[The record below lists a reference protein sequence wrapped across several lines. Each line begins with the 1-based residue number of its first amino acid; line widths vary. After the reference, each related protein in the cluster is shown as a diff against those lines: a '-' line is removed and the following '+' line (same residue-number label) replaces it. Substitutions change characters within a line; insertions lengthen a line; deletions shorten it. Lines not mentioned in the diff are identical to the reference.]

1 MHMSVLRSMRTIL
14 FGVLVAHIVSAC
26 TPYTFRGATLE
37 PPDQAV
43 DFTLTDQNGQPFSL
57 AEQRGNVVLLFFGY
71 TNCPDI
77 CPATLSDM
85 QLVLNRLGDKASNVR
100 VVFITVDPE
109 RDTVEKLQRF
119 TARFDERIVGLT
131 GDSPQLVAVYQA
143 YGAGATRR
151 ELPNSALKY
160 AMDHTATTTVI
171 DKTGQ
176 RRLLFGFG
184 SPVEDMTSDIQ
195 ALLNE

>member
-1 MHMSVLRSMRTIL
+1 MRTSAFNTARAMWLGAVIAL
-14 FGVLVAHIVSAC
+14 MLSAC

-37 PPDQAV
+37 PPDQAF
-43 DFTLTDQNGQPFSL
+43 DFTLTDQNGQAFTL
-57 AEQRGNVVLLFFGY
+57 AEQRGNVVLIFFGY

-85 QLVLNRLGDKASNVR
+85 QLVLNRLGDQATNVR
-100 VVFITVDPE
+100 MVFITVDPE

-119 TARFDERIVGLT
+119 TARFDDRIIGLT
-131 GDSPQLVAVYQA
+131 GDAQQLVAVYQA

>member
-1 MHMSVLRSMRTIL
+1 MALM
-14 FGVLVAHIVSAC
+14 VSAC
-26 TPYTFRGATLE
+26 APYTFRGATLE
-37 PPDQAV
+37 PPDQAF
-43 DFTLTDQNGQPFSL
+43 DFTLTDQNGQPFTL
-57 AEQRGNVVLLFFGY
+57 AEQQGNVVLIFFGY

-85 QLVLNRLGDKASNVR
+85 QLVLNRLGDQAEQVR
-100 VVFITVDPE
+100 MVLITVDPE

-119 TARFDERIVGLT
+119 TARFDDRIIGLT
-131 GDSPQLVAVYQA
+131 GDAAQLGPIYQA

-184 SPVEDMTSDIQ
+184 SPVEEMTSDIQ

>member
-1 MHMSVLRSMRTIL
+1 MRTTAL
-14 FGVLVAHIVSAC
+14 RWARATWFGVLAALVLSAC

-37 PPDQAV
+37 PPDQAF

-85 QLVLNRLGDKASNVR
+85 QLVLNRLGDQANNVR
-100 VVFITVDPE
+100 MVFITVDPE

-131 GDSPQLVAVYQA
+131 GDSQQLVAVYQA

>member
-1 MHMSVLRSMRTIL
+1 MRTTAL
-14 FGVLVAHIVSAC
+14 RWARATWFGVLVALILSAC

-37 PPDQAV
+37 PPDQAF

-85 QLVLNRLGDKASNVR
+85 QLVLNRLGDQANNVR
-100 VVFITVDPE
+100 MVFITVDPE

-131 GDSPQLVAVYQA
+131 GDSQQLVAVYQA

>member
-1 MHMSVLRSMRTIL
+1 MRTSAFNTVRALWLGAVIAL
-14 FGVLVAHIVSAC
+14 MLNAC

-37 PPDQAV
+37 PPDQAF
-43 DFTLTDQNGQPFSL
+43 DFTLTDQNGQAFTL
-57 AEQRGNVVLLFFGY
+57 AEQRGNVVLIFFGY

-85 QLVLNRLGDKASNVR
+85 QLVLNRLGDQATNVR
-100 VVFITVDPE
+100 MVFITIDPE

-119 TARFDERIVGLT
+119 TARFDDRIIGLT
-131 GDSPQLVAVYQA
+131 GDAQQLVAVYQA